1 MSNNSSTNIN
11 YIDYS
16 NSSVESGIT
25 MDSASSDNI
34 ASILKNNII
43 LLDANVIVKEP
54 MPVRSNLIL
63 IEDIKKAI

>member
-1 MSNNSSTNIN
+1 VSNNSSTNIN